1 MVDVDDI
8 LDAIRANGF
17 ETDQDTRALIML
29 NAAQR
34 DIVGEHRYR
43 FMLEDQTVPAVA
55 GTATYSPTYSPAM
68 QHLESIRLAV
78 TGQTDSP
85 ELEWLPTE
93 ELLELAAS
101 NTLNTGFQAP
111 CYWTDVD
118 SDTFQVYPAPSRP
131 GMFTVRYL
139 RPPAELTSGTSVPD
153 IPNPYWDCLV
163 SAVCEELAV
172 RENDLARADRFAAKR
187 EARVKAMQRQLGL
200 RQRQSSYR
208 VVESGAHTYRRH

>member
-1 MVDVDDI
+1 MVNVNDI

-17 ETDQDTRALIML
+17 ETDMDTRALIML

-55 GTATYSPTYSPAM
+55 GTATYSPTYSPVM
-68 QHLESIRLAV
+68 QHLESIRLAI

-101 NTLNTGFQAP
+101 NTLNTGYQSP

-118 SDTFQVYPAPSRP
+118 STTFQVYPAPSRP
-131 GMFTVRYL
+131 GTFTVRYL

-153 IPNPYWDCLV
+153 IPNSYWDCLV

-208 VVESGAHTYRRH
+208 VVESGAHNYRRY

>member
-1 MVDVDDI
+1 MVNVNDI
-8 LDAIRANGF
+8 MDAIRANGF

-43 FMLEDQTVPAVA
+43 FMLEDQAVPAVA
-55 GTATYSPTYSPAM
+55 GTATYTPTYSPAM
-68 QHLESIRLAV
+68 QHLESIRLA
-78 TGQTDSP
+78 DSP

-101 NTLNTGFQAP
+101 NTPNTGYHSP

-118 SDTFQVYPAPSRP
+118 SAAFQVYPAPSRP
-131 GMFTVRYL
+131 DTFTVRYL

-153 IPNPYWDCLV
+153 IPKPYWDCLV

-172 RENDLARADRFAAKR
+172 READLARADRFAAKR

-208 VVESGAHTYRRH
+208 VVESGAHNYRRY